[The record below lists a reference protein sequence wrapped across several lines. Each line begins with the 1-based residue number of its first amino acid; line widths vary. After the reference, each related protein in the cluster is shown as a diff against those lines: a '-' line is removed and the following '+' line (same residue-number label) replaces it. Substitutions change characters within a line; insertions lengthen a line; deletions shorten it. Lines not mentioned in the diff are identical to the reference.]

1 MNAQAT
7 GTWTELAN
15 RSGDGLDVSLVWAKG
30 DGRDEVVVRVTDVR
44 EGDYFEISAEPA
56 RALDVYYHP
65 FAYRDFGTV
74 VDDSRLT
81 EVVRCSPSAGIRREA
96 TAEPVSSSTE
106 PTPRRS

>member
-1 MNAQAT
+1 MTRQST
-7 GTWTELAN
+7 QRTELAH
-15 RSGDGLDVSLVWAKG
+15 RTSDGIDVTLDWVHGGGEDRAVVG
-30 DGRDEVVVRVTDVR
+30 VYDGRD
-44 EGDYFEISAEPA
+44 GSSFEIAAE
-56 RALDVYYHP
+56 RYLALDVYYHP